1 MHTIL
6 LYTIYNTF
14 LVLQTP
20 RIKNW
25 ASSAVGGTGKR
36 PRDSVCVLP
45 CLCQSSG
52 WFLGRAALSAVLV
65 LSPGTRPAEW
75 GGLHTRPLTTEA
87 KTRSEQC
94 WGREMFNNITEHEAR
109 HWACVWDS
117 NSRDP
122 GLLSLHYQGLGTL
135 GVQPV
140 SGETKKDRW
149 EGRATCAQ

>member
-1 MHTIL
+1 MYKIL
-6 LYTIYNTF
+6 LYTICNTF
-14 LVLQTP
+14 RFCKHHVL
-20 RIKNW
+20 RIELPMQSE
-25 ASSAVGGTGKR
+25 AQVREQGT
-36 PRDSVCVLP
+36 VCALP

-65 LSPGTRPAEW
+65 SSPGNRPAEW

-109 HWACVWDS
+109 HWVCVWDS
-117 NSRDP
+117 NSRDL
-122 GLLSLHYQGLGTL
+122 GLLSLDYQGLGML

-149 EGRATCAQ
+149 EGRARCAQ